1 MAEEE
6 QTVAAQQ
13 PEQVEQQF
21 IIERIFLKDAS
32 FESPNSPAIF
42 TEEWQPDT
50 NLQLNTEVTP
60 ISDDHYEVVL
70 LITVTVKSNENTAF
84 LVEVAQAGVFKIT
97 GYDTDQLNHLLASY
111 CPSNLYPYARE
122 AIASMISKGSF
133 PEMHL
138 SPINFDALYAQ
149 RLQEEAA
156 QAAATP
162 AETEEA

>member
-6 QTVAAQQ
+6 QATAAQQ

-32 FESPNSPAIF
+32 FESPNSPTIF
-42 TEEWQPDT
+42 TEEWNPDT

-60 ISDDHYEVVL
+60 IADDFYEVVL
-70 LITVTVKSNENTAF
+70 LITVTVKSKENTAF

-97 GYDTDQLNHLLASY
+97 GYDQDQLNHLLASY

-156 QAAATP
+156 AQQ
-162 AETEEA
+162 TEEA